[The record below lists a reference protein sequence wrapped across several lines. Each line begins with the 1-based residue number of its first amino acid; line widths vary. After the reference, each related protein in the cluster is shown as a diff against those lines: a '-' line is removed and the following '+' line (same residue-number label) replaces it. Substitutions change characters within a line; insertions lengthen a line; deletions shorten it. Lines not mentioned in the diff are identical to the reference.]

1 MDTLVDKQIAQ
12 EVAKQLLKIKAVSIN
27 TKKPYRYVSG
37 MLAPLYT
44 DNRLLIS
51 HPAEW
56 KVVIEKYIDVIQ
68 SKLQQKPDVLSGTA
82 TAAIPHA
89 AVIGYQMQIPM
100 IYVRSSK
107 KDHGKENLIEGEL
120 KAGSKVLIIEDLIS
134 TGKSIGLN
142 VNAIREAGGVVTH
155 CLAITTSNLGAFVET
170 VQGLNI
176 ELKTLTNIQ
185 TVVEEAVKGKYVSQ
199 EEADIVHKFLNNPKG
214 WGHEMGFE

>member
-1 MDTLVDKQIAQ
+1 MDTLVDKTIAQ

-37 MLAPLYT
+37 ILAPLYT

-51 HPAEW
+51 HPVEW
-56 KVVIEKYIDVIQ
+56 KVVIEKYIEVI
-68 SKLQQKPDVLSGTA
+68 SSHLQKKPDVLSGTA

-89 AVIGYQMQIPM
+89 AVVAYQLKLPM
-100 IYVRSSK
+100 VYVRTSK
-107 KDHGKENLIEGEL
+107 KEHGKENLIEGEL
-120 KAGSKVLIIEDLIS
+120 KSGNKVLIIEDLVS
-134 TGKSIGLN
+134 TGKSIASN
-142 VNAIREAGGVVTH
+142 VNALREAGGIVMQ
-155 CLAITTSNLGAFVET
+155 CLAITTSTLGAFVET
-170 VQGLNI
+170 VQSLGI

-185 TVVEEAVKGKYVSQ
+185 TVVEEAVKGKYISQ